1 VRMLVLTQRQTA
13 NTQIAPKIEP
23 SACLTLALNASDRQ
37 RSRHRW
43 FTQEGLEV
51 QLQLPRGTV
60 LQEGDLLGSDPPG
73 TWVRVVAKPE
83 SVLSVSSPYPLDLV
97 RAAYHLGNRHV
108 PLEIGPNYLRLSPDP
123 VLAELLVH
131 LGLEVTLAEIAFFP
145 EPGAYHGH
153 GH

>member
-1 VRMLVLTQRQTA
+1 MLVLTQRRVA
-13 NTQIAPKIEP
+13 NTPIDLKIDP
-23 SACLTLALNASDRQ
+23 QVCLTLALNASDRQ

-60 LQEGDLLGSDPPG
+60 LQDGDLLGSDPPG
-73 TWVRVVAKPE
+73 SWVRVIAKPE
-83 SVLSVSSPYPLDLV
+83 LVLSVYSPHPLDLV

-123 VLAELLVH
+123 VLAELLH
-131 LGLEVTLAEIAFFP
+131 LGLEVTQAEMPFFP
-145 EPGAYHGH
+145 EAGAYHGH